1 MRKTAIASI
10 VLALSSPLYAGDWYL
25 GGGAGLSVGH
35 DMKDYGSDADKED
48 TAYDLFAGYQF
59 NDYFAGEL
67 GYLNTGSWQ
76 GSNGSLKSD
85 GATLSA
91 IGRYPLNDRF
101 SLFAEGGGYL
111 YSASTPNGSDTNL
124 APLAGL
130 GMTVRLHRLVD
141 LQARYRYMVRVG
153 DDASNDNNN
162 SGTRRWVSDVSTA
175 TLELVIYPNRDEP
188 VPPVAPPIAAP
199 APEPVQVDK
208 TFELSSDLL
217 FDFNK
222 ANLKPEG
229 EQALQSL
236 YQQIQ
241 QEKPKDGMAMI
252 YGHTDRLGSDAYN
265 QKLSEARAQSVASYL
280 IGLGLPADKVSAIG
294 QGEGSP
300 VTGQTCDDKMSR
312 AQLIPC
318 LAPDRR
324 VEIRI
329 TGVSGAPAP
338 DQM

>member
-1 MRKTAIASI
+1 MRRTAIASI
-10 VLALSSPLYAGDWYL
+10 VLTLSAPLYAGDWYL

-35 DMKDYGSDADKED
+35 DMGDYGSDVDKED
-48 TAYDLFAGYQF
+48 TAYNLFAGYQF

-67 GYLNTGSWQ
+67 GYLNTGSWK
-76 GSNGSLKSD
+76 SNLGTLKSD

-111 YSASTPNGSDTNL
+111 YSANSPNGSDTNL

-141 LQARYRYMVRVG
+141 LQARYRYLVRVG
-153 DDASNDNNN
+153 DDAGNDNSN

-175 TLELVIYPNRDEP
+175 TLELVIHPNRDDP
-188 VPPVAPPIAAP
+188 LPPAAPPPMAAPVP

-208 TFELSSDLL
+208 TFEMSSDLL

-222 ANLKPEG
+222 ASLKPEG
-229 EQALQSL
+229 EAALGDL
-236 YQQIQ
+236 YQRIKAEQ
-241 QEKPKDGMAMI
+241 PKDGMAMV
-252 YGHTDRLGSDAYN
+252 YGHTDRLGSEAYN
-265 QKLSEARAQSVASYL
+265 QTLSEARAQSVANYL

-294 QGEGSP
+294 QGEHEP
-300 VTGQTCDDKMSR
+300 VTGQACDDKMSR

-318 LAPDRR
+318 LVPDRR

-329 TGVSGAPAP
+329 TGVKQP
-338 DQM
+338 